1 MEILKSEQYIGEKL
15 NIQPVS
21 KNRLAEWT
29 NEPAVG
35 DNVKKFIEDHNL
47 KWNKHTK
54 CYDCDESV
62 EIDKN
67 VVSDGVLAIRFGRV
81 KGNFVCKEN
90 DLQNL
95 EGSPQEVGG
104 YFDCTHNQ
112 LTSLKGSP
120 QKVGGAFCCYG
131 NTLKTLEGAPQ
142 EVGGGFFANS
152 TGLESLKGA
161 PQKVGG
167 DFVFAFNSVESFNYL
182 PLEIGGDVHCEY
194 NQLKYFDYV
203 PNKVNGDFYYKN
215 NPNLVLP
222 KRKPNWLHGKFSLS

>member
-29 NEPAVG
+29 NESSVG

-81 KGNFVCKEN
+81 KGNFVCKGN

-95 EGSPQEVGG
+95 EGS
-104 YFDCTHNQ
+104 
-112 LTSLKGSP
+112 
-120 QKVGGAFCCYG
+120 
-131 NTLKTLEGAPQ
+131 PQ

-222 KRKPNWLHGKFSLS
+222 KRKPNWLHGKFSLL